1 MTHIHECGKDWILLG
16 RGMFA
21 DVYLYTDYVK
31 KTKVAVKQVKTNNPT
46 EYDKEIAALENEIE
60 QYKKLSHER
69 IVKYIKNEMNKEAF
83 IFSLYLEYMEGGSLA
98 SYLKVHGKMTEE
110 KTRNFTKQIAEGI
123 AYLHNQQIL
132 HRDIKGHN
140 ILLNKECN
148 KIKLSDF
155 GISKRLETI
164 SSTHGACTQGKGTAN
179 WMAPEILN
187 ETDGCCKYG
196 FKADI
201 WSIGCVIVEMLTEH
215 PPWYPSNQFQVLAKL
230 INKESPS
237 YKLEKPSLFI
247 TVLLHACFQYSP
259 KKRPNSTTVLDYFDK
274 YGKNL

>member
-1 MTHIHECGKDWILLG
+1 MIRIHKCGENCWTRNILLG

-21 DVYLYTDYVK
+21 DVYLYTDCVK
-31 KTKVAVKQVKTNNPT
+31 KNKVAVKQVKTNNPT

-60 QYKKLSHER
+60 QYKNLSHER
-69 IVKYIKNEMNKEAF
+69 IVKYIINEMDKEAF
-83 IFSLYLEYMEGGSLA
+83 IFSLYLEYMEGGSVA

-110 KTRNFTKQIAEGI
+110 KTRNFTKQIAEG
-123 AYLHNQQIL
+123 
-132 HRDIKGHN
+132 
-140 ILLNKECN
+140 
-148 KIKLSDF
+148 IKLSDF